1 SIGYSKKEEMSERS
15 IMVQQ
20 KFPYPGKL
28 SLMGEVENQQ
38 VRMIEQELSATT
50 LKKISQ
56 TKKDYYEF
64 FLINKEIEVTN
75 RTKEYLKLIEEIAN
89 TMYSTGMIPQVD
101 ILRIQTEILME
112 IERIIMLEAQKESMI
127 YRIMWYSLG
136 LPQDAPE
143 IIINLPN
150 QLKPTELKDYETL
163 QDIALE
169 KSPMLKMVGY
179 EIEMRRKEV
188 DLAKREFKPDFVSSA
203 ELMDSNNWS
212 LRFGIMYPL
221 YKDKKQ
227 KNALIE
233 AEKGLLSIQKGYEN
247 ERLELL
253 YMLKEAYL
261 MAKAATQNIKLYKTA
276 ILPQANLSYTS
287 ALANYK
293 TGKIDFLMLF
303 DNLMRLQESELRY
316 YELLVEHEKQA
327 SEIERLVGGEL

>member
-1 SIGYSKKEEMSERS
+1 
-15 IMVQQ
+15 
-20 KFPYPGKL
+20 
-28 SLMGEVENQQ
+28 
-38 VRMIEQELSATT
+38 
-50 LKKISQ
+50 
-56 TKKDYYEF
+56 
-64 FLINKEIEVTN
+64 
-75 RTKEYLKLIEEIAN
+75 
-89 TMYSTGMIPQVD
+89 
-101 ILRIQTEILME
+101 
-112 IERIIMLEAQKESMI
+112 
-127 YRIMWYSLG
+127 
-136 LPQDAPE
+136 
-143 IIINLPN
+143 
-150 QLKPTELKDYETL
+150 
-163 QDIALE
+163 
-169 KSPMLKMVGY
+169 MVGY

-203 ELMDSNNWS
+203 EIMDSNNWS